1 MELDAL
7 TLIAE
12 NTGILVAVV
21 AAWFAL
27 SVLRIN
33 RIFQ

>member
-1 MELDAL
+1 MDLL

-12 NTGILVAVV
+12 NTGLLVAAV
-21 AAWFAL
+21 AAWFTL